1 MASSA
6 ADHAQEHHMD
16 MDMDMDNSAV
26 DQIQAQQAPI
36 ESLHEEEAAEF
47 DSDGDE
53 IHYSDSDLDDPEAH
67 IPLNEEETIA
77 EHESILNKITL
88 DAETVI
94 ASQPRATQIELTVRT
109 RALFKDYKH
118 HGSMARL
125 KVGLDKYFRED
136 RADKELRFQWPEK
149 DNNNNPYTEPGS
161 ATGTT
166 TTTANYLTGPFNG
179 KTRPLHFGQSFKIN
193 HTSSDDDNGYSS
205 YSQIP
210 CPADKIDNP
219 LFPDLQPHTH
229 PLRVIDPEMIPYV
242 TTLPWNPVTTTIA
255 WDPRALRW
263 PMGLLGKINSIVS
276 VVDLECRARLFHH
289 VCRYG
294 PSPVFRTGITEQIRT
309 HWSTIFQSATQ
320 HYLGMTPQTRS
331 FLRSVYETQTY
342 LNRAERRLLALACR
356 VAEDSVDLFWED
368 LNESRRGYVAMKVFI
383 MARECE
389 RAVEAREAEKVRR
402 HRKLYQLH

>member
-1 MASSA
+1 MDHSD
-6 ADHAQEHHMD
+6 ADQAQEHHM
-16 MDMDMDNSAV
+16 MDSSAAA
-26 DQIQAQQAPI
+26 DHIQAQQAAI
-36 ESLHEEEAAEF
+36 ENHHEEEAAEF

-53 IHYSDSDLDDPEAH
+53 MHFSGCDSDDSEAH

-94 ASQPRATQIELTVRT
+94 ASQPRATQIELTTRT

-136 RADKELRFQWPEK
+136 RADKELRFQWPE
-149 DNNNNPYTEPGS
+149 NNTHL
-161 ATGTT
+161 ATSTT
-166 TTTANYLTGPFNG
+166 TTTNYLTGTFNG
-179 KTRPLHFGQSFKIN
+179 KTRPLHFGQSFEIN

-205 YSQIP
+205 YSEIP

-219 LFPDLQPHTH
+219 LFPDLRPHTH

-242 TTLPWNPVTTTIA
+242 TTLPWNPVTTTVA

-309 HWSTIFQSATQ
+309 HWSTMFQSATQ

-331 FLRSVYETQTY
+331 FLRSVYETQTH

-356 VAEDSVDLFWED
+356 VAEDSVDIFWED
-368 LNESRRGYVAMKVFI
+368 LNESRRGYVAMKVFV

-389 RAVEAREAEKVRR
+389 RAVEARELEKVRR
-402 HRKLYQLH
+402 HRKLYP